1 MSNTVTASNSHA
13 ILAEEVARLRK
24 ATREAIEILT
34 ARRNGEAWSKK
45 ISQAVP
51 VLREALK

>member
-1 MSNTVTASNSHA
+1 MSNTVTSSNSHA
-13 ILAEEVARLRK
+13 VLAEEIARIRK
-24 ATREAIEILT
+24 ATLEAIEILT